1 MDEKKRHPD
10 WELKDRDRYILAELA
25 DDPTLSAKELRDLL
39 EEKYGIDVSR
49 VTVSESIRQ
58 MRGEGVF
65 RETVIPNEEY
75 LFFSLFE
82 YQFFPPNFDTE
93 WREALEFIRTDKHTL
108 FFFLADGQYQ
118 WKSIMIFRDIEQQSR
133 WIHEFYKVYGDL
145 VLDLKNTVV
154 TNVLKFSADP
164 EVFQT
169 LLKD

>member
-1 MDEKKRHPD
+1 MADDRRYPD
-10 WELKDRDRYILAELA
+10 WDLTERDKYLLGELA
-25 DDPTLSAKELRDLL
+25 NDPTLSSKELRDIL

-58 MRGEGVF
+58 MRNEGVF

-82 YQFFPPNFDTE
+82 YQFFPPNFEEE
-93 WREALEFIRTDKHTL
+93 WRSALEFIRTNKHTL

-133 WIHEFYKVYGDL
+133 WIHEFYKAHGDL
-145 VLDLKNTVV
+145 VVDLKNTVV

-169 LLKD
+169 MLRD

>member
-1 MDEKKRHPD
+1 MNENARYPD
-10 WELKDRDRYILAELA
+10 WDLKDRDRYILGELA
-25 DDPTLSAKELRDLL
+25 DDPTLSAQELRDLL

-58 MRGEGVF
+58 MREEGVF

-82 YQFFPPNFDTE
+82 YQFFPPNFAAE
-93 WREALEFIRTDKHTL
+93 WRAAMEFIRSDEHTL

-118 WKSIMIFRDIEQQSR
+118 WKSVMIFRDIEQQSR
-133 WIHEFYKVYGDL
+133 WIHEFYKAYGDL
-145 VLDLKNTVV
+145 ILDLKNTVV

-164 EVFQT
+164 EVFRT